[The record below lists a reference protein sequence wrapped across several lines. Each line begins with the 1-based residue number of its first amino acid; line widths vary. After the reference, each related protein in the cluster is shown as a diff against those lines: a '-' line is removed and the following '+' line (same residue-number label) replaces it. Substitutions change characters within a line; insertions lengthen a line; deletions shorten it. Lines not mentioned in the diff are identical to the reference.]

1 MGPEATVLV
10 TNDDGIGSRFLL
22 ELAKAVG
29 ERRNVFVCAPD
40 GERSWIGHAI
50 TRHERLI
57 PQEVDGF
64 DCPAWKVNGTPA
76 DCVNLAIGHLLPK
89 KPDVVVSGINLGYNV
104 TWPMILSSGTVGGA
118 LEGALEGL
126 PSIAASMSLPVDC
139 FDEIR
144 ENHGEVKG
152 SLLDSLLVSA
162 RRTADFVDEL
172 ANDSCNEKIQVHNL
186 NFPENIKEE
195 TPLATVQPA
204 HLKLGSLFSP
214 DAEGGYRLLYRPE
227 WLDDA
232 DPAPD
237 TDLAALRQGYASHA
251 LLDFSV

>member
-1 MGPEATVLV
+1 MGSAVTVLV
-10 TNDDGIGSRFLL
+10 TNDDGIGSRFLF
-22 ELAKAVG
+22 ELASALG
-29 ERRNVFVCAPD
+29 ERHNVFVCAPD

-50 TRHERLI
+50 TRHERLT

-76 DCVNLAIGHLLPK
+76 DCVNLALGHLIPK
-89 KPDVVVSGINLGYNV
+89 RPDVVVSGINLGYNV

-126 PSIAASMSLPVDC
+126 PSIAASMSLPVDR

-144 ENHGEVKG
+144 ERQGEVKG
-152 SLLDSLLVSA
+152 SLLDSLRISA

-172 ANDSCNEKIQVHNL
+172 PNDSRNGKIRVHNL
-186 NFPENIKEE
+186 NFPENTKED
-195 TPLATVQPA
+195 TPLVAVKPA

-227 WLDDA
+227 WLDNA
-232 DPAPD
+232 DPAPN
-237 TDLAALRQGYASHA
+237 TDLAALRQGHASHA